1 MAKISNTVAY
11 PNIQPKLDDYFV
23 LSDKNDSLL
32 TKSTQLSDVKSLFG
46 IETVTAHISVQDVE
60 LQNLQNTDVT
70 LIAAPGINKVL
81 DILSMDVFMDVGT
94 TQYNFINDSI
104 VKMNNVNITTIPAS
118 TINSTTDL
126 IVKQTIS
133 TGVLA
138 KNSPLLLTNIGNPT
152 QGNGILR
159 INIFYRELTVDNLF

>member
-70 LIAAPGINKVL
+70 LITAPGTNKVL

-118 TINSTTDL
+118 TINSATDL

>member
-70 LIAAPGINKVL
+70 LITAPGINKVL
-81 DILSMDVFMDVGT
+81 DILSMDVFMDVGSI
-94 TQYNFINDSI
+94 QYNFINDSI

-126 IVKQTIS
+126 IVKQTIG